1 MVTMKDV
8 AVAAGVSASSVSNAY
23 HRPNK
28 LSADQRSRILN
39 VAQTLGYSGP
49 HPGASSL
56 RSGSVG
62 SLGLLITD
70 SLSYAFED
78 PATVLL
84 LRGIAQVSQM
94 ANVSLALLPS
104 GSNASPPQTKNRR
117 DLPVDEDVWPAVQR
131 SVVDGFLIYSLPDG
145 HPAVSSALN
154 RGLPCVIIDS
164 PKIEGVP
171 FVGIDDRSA
180 ASRAAEHL
188 LELGHHRIGILVDR
202 LRPDGSRGF
211 ASQSRVRHAQDE
223 VARERLAGYRA
234 AFQQAGLD
242 PSAVPIVEAGGFL
255 FTEGQRAAED
265 LLRRHNLTAV
275 LATTDVLALS
285 ALKVLRV
292 MGKSVPE
299 EVSVVGFDD
308 LPESAAAGLTTVRQ
322 PLIDK
327 GRRAA
332 EAIIRSVAGET
343 VGMTIL
349 PTKMEVRSST
359 GPAPINAALELAGP
373 RHIAGLHES

>member
-1 MVTMKDV
+1 MKDV
-8 AVAAGVSASSVSNAY
+8 AIAAGVSTSSVSNAY
-23 HRPNK
+23 HRPGK
-28 LSADQRSRILN
+28 LSADQRERILN
-39 VAQTLGYSGP
+39 VAQDLGYSGP

-104 GSNASPPQTKNRR
+104 GSQEETSRVSTRR
-117 DLPVDEDVWPAVQR
+117 GAPVLDNVWPAVQR

-145 HPAVSSALN
+145 HSAVSSALN

-164 PKIEGVP
+164 PITEGIP
-171 FVGIDDRSA
+171 FVGIDDKGA
-180 ASRAAEHL
+180 AEKAAEHL
-188 LELGHHRIGILVDR
+188 LDLGHKRIGILVDR

-211 ASQSRVRHAQDE
+211 ASQSRIRNAEDG
-223 VARERLAGYRA
+223 VARERLRGYFA
-234 AFQQAGLD
+234 AFQRAGIQ
-242 PSAVPIVEAGGFL
+242 SSQVPVVEAGGFL
-255 FTEGQRAAED
+255 FGEGQRAAET
-265 LLRRHNLTAV
+265 LLGRHDVTAV
-275 LATTDVLALS
+275 LATTDVLALC
-285 ALKVLRV
+285 ALDALRE
-292 MGKSVPE
+292 MGKTVPQD
-299 EVSVVGFDD
+299 VSVVGFDD
-308 LPESAAAGLTTVRQ
+308 LPQAAAAGLTTVEQ

-332 EAIIRSVAGET
+332 EAIIQSVAGET
-343 VGMTIL
+343 VGSVIL
-349 PTKMEVRSST
+349 PTKLKIRSST
-359 GPAPINAALELAGP
+359 GQVPAPVGAQAH
-373 RHIAGLHES
+373 R

>member
-104 GSNASPPQTKNRR
+104 GSDASPPQTKNRR

-211 ASQSRVRHAQDE
+211 ASQSRVRQAQDE

-234 AFQQAGLD
+234 AFLQAGLD

-255 FTEGQRAAED
+255 FTEGKRAAED

-292 MGKSVPE
+292 MGKAVPE

-322 PLIDK
+322 PLVDK

-349 PTKMEVRSST
+349 PTTVKVRSST
-359 GPAPINAALELAGP
+359 GPAPINAALELAAT
-373 RHIAGLHES
+373 RHIADLREP